1 MSLRLAKRF
10 LRFGYSGADRL
21 PRNRIH
27 IGMIGNT
34 PRWFKDD
41 TTTKAGVT
49 FGQSV
54 ITSLSIDTG
63 EGCLKVSERLPISI
77 IFQ

>member
-1 MSLRLAKRF
+1 MSLRLAKRL
-10 LRFGYSGADRL
+10 LRFGCSAADRL
-21 PRNRIH
+21 PRNGIH

-41 TTTKAGVT
+41 TTTKACVT
-49 FGQSV
+49 FGHSV
-54 ITSLSIDTG
+54 TTSLSIDTG
-63 EGCLKVSERLPISI
+63 EGCLKVSERLPISV